1 MNNLLGTDQSDLPTS
16 ELAIVDGVRSEVPFL
31 GISDSYTEFVRSGN
45 IKIIKGKVTGHLKN
59 GSNAIQVQNQGEEQ
73 VIKDVDAVVFATGFE
88 TAPTVDFLPDNIL
101 QTLLFDPFSNEFPLA
116 LNVHSVVSRKFPS
129 LGFVGFYRSPYWGVI
144 EMQARFLGKLWSGD
158 EGAAKVLV
166 KDTTMDAMLKIR
178 GDPRLSQFPMGDYV
192 YLMESFSE
200 LLGIKRQEPSGDPSS
215 RTGLVFG
222 PRYTFD
228 NKSETERKETDLAL
242 KLFYDELKKSKQGKF
257 LARAV
262 FRAMQGDWKLDR
274 EIKSFI
280 DSYPSG
286 NLEGTAQFLPRYPTA
301 EGFDAEY
308 LYLERG
314 DFTSSTG
321 HKFTA
326 KRRYVLVRPF
336 DLVSHNFPMNL
347 SRLSDSICF
356 Y

>member
-1 MNNLLGTDQSDLPTS
+1 MSNLLGSDQDDLPTS
-16 ELAIVDGVRSEVPFL
+16 ELAMVDGVRSEVPFL
-31 GISDSYTEFVRSGN
+31 SISDNYTEFVRSGD
-45 IKIIKGKVTGHLKN
+45 IKVTKGKVTGYLKGGLN
-59 GSNAIQVQNQGEEQ
+59 TIKVENNDEEQ
-73 VIKDVDAVVFATGFE
+73 VIKDVAAVVFATGFE
-88 TAPTVDFLPDNIL
+88 TAPTVDFLPDDIL
-101 QTLLFDPFSNEFPLA
+101 QTLQFDPSGDEFPLA
-116 LNVHSVVSRKFPS
+116 LNVHSVVSRKYPS

-158 EGAAKVLV
+158 ERAAKVLAE
-166 KDTTMDAMLKIR
+166 DTTMDAMLKIR
-178 GDPRLSQFPMGDYV
+178 KDPRLSQFPMGDYL

-200 LLGIKRQEPSGDPSS
+200 LLDIKRQEPSGDPSS

-228 NKSETERKETDLAL
+228 DKNETERKETDLAL
-242 KLFYDELKKSKQGKF
+242 KLFYDEFEQSKQGKF

-286 NLEGTAQFLPRYPTA
+286 KLEGTAQFLPRYPTT

-314 DFTSSTG
+314 DFTSSAG
-321 HKFTA
+321 FRFSA
-326 KRRYVLVRPF
+326 KRRYAITSLVNF
-336 DLVSHNFPMNL
+336 ISHNISL
-347 SRLSDSICF
+347 LRLPHI
-356 Y
+356 